1 MTAETRK
8 HLIYGGG
15 LILAVVV
22 GVVFYKKYQVN
33 SQASSAANDQ
43 AMQDQ
48 LDYIESL
55 SLQSPYSSYGS
66 STSAAAAP
74 TPPALPSITDEITQL
89 DQLFGVTPTSASGSS
104 GSASGSSGTRAGEQ
118 AARTTHNLGSG
129 APAGQPRAADVLAGG
144 FDTYHG
150 GPVLANR
157 FRWSSYDEPP
167 VMQHE
172 GLAVA

>member
-33 SQASSAANDQ
+33 SQASSAASDQ

-74 TPPALPSITDEITQL
+74 TPPALPSITDEIAQL
-89 DQLFGVTPTSASGSS
+89 DQLFGVTPAGAT
-104 GSASGSSGTRAGEQ
+104 GSSGTSAGQQ
-118 AARTTHNLGSG
+118 AATTTHNLGSG
-129 APAGQPRAADVLAGG
+129 ASAGQPRAADVLAGG
-144 FDTYHG
+144 FDKYHG

-157 FRWSSYDEPP
+157 FRWNSYDEPP

-172 GLAVA
+172 GIAVA